1 MVVSLLSATLA
12 RCCGQ
17 SRVAVGLV
25 GGASDLR
32 DLIRWHLSGRPDD
45 RRPSLA
51 RGWRWEICGQTLMDV
66 LTGRR
71 ALRVVDPEADVPVAL
86 DPVQE

>member
-17 SRVAVGLV
+17 ERVAVGLV

-32 DLIRWHLSGRPDD
+32 DLIRWQVEGRPDD
-45 RRPSLA
+45 RKPSLA
-51 RGWRWEICGQTLMDV
+51 HGWRWEVCGETLMDV

-86 DPVQE
+86 DPVDG